1 MFFAKHYRNNLFLF
15 IFVKKNMENLQY
27 PIGKFEPIEF
37 SESYKKECIETIQ
50 NLPNKLKAVITT
62 LDEKQIHTP
71 YREGGW
77 TVFELIH
84 HIADSHGQAFFRF
97 KLALTEESPTIKPY
111 NEKAWVK
118 TPDVVFSTKELC
130 LSSIEILHQRWVI
143 LLQHILDE
151 EWETKAVFHP
161 AQNKK
166 MSLWFLLTMYAW
178 HSKHHLAH
186 ITHLMQRNNW

>member
-1 MFFAKHYRNNLFLF
+1 
-15 IFVKKNMENLQY
+15 MENLQY

-37 SESYKKECIETIQ
+37 SESYKKACIEIIQ
-50 NLPNKLKAVITT
+50 NFPNNLKAVITK

-84 HIADSHGQAFFRF
+84 HIADSHGQAFYRF
-97 KLALTEESPTIKPY
+97 KLALTEDSPTIKPY
-111 NEKAWVK
+111 NEKLWVK
-118 TPDVVFSTKELC
+118 TPDVVYSTKELC
-130 LSSIEILHQRWVI
+130 LSSIEILHQRWLI

-186 ITHLMQRNNW
+186 ITQLIQRNNW